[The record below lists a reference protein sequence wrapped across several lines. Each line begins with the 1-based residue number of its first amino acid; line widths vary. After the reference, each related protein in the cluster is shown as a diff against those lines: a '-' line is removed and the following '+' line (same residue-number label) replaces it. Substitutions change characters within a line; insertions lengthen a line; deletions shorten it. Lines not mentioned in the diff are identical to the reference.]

1 MKLNMLAAIP
11 AIALAAG
18 LSLAAC
24 GSVKA
29 PAAAPAVTHTV
40 TAPAAAP
47 KPSATTAPAAAPAP
61 NVVVVPAP
69 AQTVYVP
76 AQPAAP
82 ALTNCGGGVYAG
94 ADTSCPF
101 ALNVAADYTGTGPDY
116 AYSPVTGLS
125 YTMNC
130 YDSNPIICT
139 GGNNAL
145 VQIGS

>member
-1 MKLNMLAAIP
+1 MWSSSLRPPRPSTCL
-11 AIALAAG
+11 
-18 LSLAAC
+18 LSL
-24 GSVKA
+24 
-29 PAAAPAVTHTV
+29 PHPR
-40 TAPAAAP
+40 
-47 KPSATTAPAAAPAP
+47 
-61 NVVVVPAP
+61 
-69 AQTVYVP
+69 
-76 AQPAAP
+76 
-82 ALTNCGGGVYAG
+82 LTNCGGGVYAG
-94 ADTSCPF
+94 ADTSCSF